1 MITIGAM
8 KRLSDRRIAAFFSL
22 VLASGLCIALL
33 TVWMR
38 YPYGGEFEFL
48 DWNLFLAWIPFV
60 LAVVLHDGARRGRGL
75 VFLGTV
81 GAVWLLFLPNAPY
94 IVTDFVHVGRV
105 TGGVPVWYDAA
116 MVAAFAA
123 VGLVLGLVSILL
135 VQGVV
140 ERRFGAV
147 VGWLMLAPVFFL
159 CSAGIYIGRVH
170 RLNSWDAITSPGTL
184 LRGFAE
190 RLADP
195 LAQPEALVALVG
207 AMGLLMVA
215 YLVVYTISD
224 LGLDRG
230 HSDRS

>member
-1 MITIGAM
+1 M
-8 KRLSDRRIAAFFSL
+8 
-22 VLASGLCIALL
+22 
-33 TVWMR
+33 
-38 YPYGGEFEFL
+38 
-48 DWNLFLAWIPFV
+48 

-75 VFLGTV
+75 VFLGTT

-105 TGGVPVWYDAA
+105 TGVPVWYDAA
-116 MVAAFAA
+116 MIASFAV

-140 ERRFGAV
+140 ERRFGAA

-170 RLNSWDAITSPGTL
+170 RLNSWDAVTSPGTL
-184 LRGFAE
+184 LRGFAD

-195 LAQPEALVALVG
+195 LAQPEAIVALVG
-207 AMGLLMVA
+207 AMGLLAVA
-215 YLVVYTISD
+215 YLVLYTVSD
-224 LGLDRG
+224 LRLDRG
-230 HSDRS
+230 RRSDRL

>member
-1 MITIGAM
+1 MAT
-8 KRLSDRRIAAFFSL
+8 RLSL

-33 TVWMR
+33 TMRAR
-38 YPYGGEFEFL
+38 YPHGRDFDFL
-48 DWNLFLAWIPFV
+48 TWNLFLAWIPFL
-60 LAVVLHDGARRGRGL
+60 LAVVIHDGARRGRGL
-75 VFLGTV
+75 VFLGGV

-105 TGGVPVWYDAA
+105 TGVPVWYDAGMIA
-116 MVAAFAA
+116 SFAA

-147 VGWLMLAPVFFL
+147 VGWLMLAPVLFL

-170 RLNSWDAITSPGTL
+170 RLNSWDAITSPGV

-195 LAQPEALVALVG
+195 FAQPEAIVALLG
-207 AMGLLMVA
+207 AMGLLTVA

-224 LGLDRG
+224 LRLDRG
-230 HSDRS
+230 RSDHR